1 MSKIIIW
8 RGIAALAILLIAES
22 AGALTMDQFNT
33 GQMMNSTVKSGHPK
47 LDQMLNDLTRSKNT
61 GAFAEEKGM
70 AMAGDKVRVIIMLAD
85 GGDISSLDRF
95 NIIIEERDKNLVQ
108 ALVPVSALL
117 DIADEPYINFIKVP
131 EKYMPLGGE
140 KSRQASFPS
149 VFSWV
154 AVLVIFLLIKIR
166 RRNKI

>member
-1 MSKIIIW
+1 MAI
-8 RGIAALAILLIAES
+8 RIAALAILFLAGSMIA
-22 AGALTMDQFNT
+22 AALAVDKFSTD
-33 GQMMNSTVKSGHPK
+33 QMMNSTTIEKTGHPK
-47 LDQMLNDLTRSKNT
+47 LDHMLNDLIRSKNA

-70 AMAGDKVRVIIMLAD
+70 AMVGDKVRVIITLAD
-85 GGDISSLDRF
+85 GGDASRLDKF

-117 DIADEPYINFIKVP
+117 NIADEPYINYIKVP

-149 VFSWV
+149 VFSWA
-154 AVLVIFLLIKIR
+154 AVLVIFLLIKIK